1 MKILH
6 IATDYRHTAVYSSL
20 FREMKLCNQL
30 VVLVPTSNEII
41 DSDELNDESCC
52 VKQIPHEKPRMFGVQ
67 INAYKVSRYI
77 LKNRYCENVD
87 IIHAHY
93 VLNDG
98 SVALQLFSRL
108 NIPYVVSVRATCL
121 SNFGRL
127 SAPHNYLT
135 SLKVL
140 LHANTIVFQS
150 SSALYLLLKMIPV
163 FFRKNI
169 LGKHKIIPNGIDKFW
184 LENIYVKNRIVSERN
199 FIVLTVASL
208 ELNKNIVSVAK
219 AVDRLNARGYN
230 VTHYI
235 VGAVLDNSILSEL
248 HSTYSSKY
256 LGIKN
261 RQDLLDLYREVD
273 IFVMV
278 SHKETFGLVYVEA
291 MSQGLPIVYSKGQ
304 GFDGQFDDGTVGY
317 HASPNSVLDIENAI
331 LKIVDDY
338 NRISRNAALLC
349 KKYDWRLIASAYTD
363 LYSRIVDD
371 NVFSCE

>member
-20 FREMKLCNQL
+20 FKEMKLSNQL
-30 VVLVPTSNEII
+30 VVLIPASNEFI
-41 DSDELNDESCC
+41 DSDELNDNTCYVE
-52 VKQIPHEKPRMFGVQ
+52 QIPVEKPRVFGTQ
-67 INAYKVSRYI
+67 INAYKASKYI

-98 SVALQLFSRL
+98 SIALKLSSKL

-121 SNFGRL
+121 SNFDRL

-140 LHANTIVFQS
+140 MHAESIVLQS
-150 SSALYLLLKMIPV
+150 TSALHSLLKAIPV

-169 LGKHKIIPNGIDKFW
+169 LGKYKIIPNGIDKFW
-184 LENIYVKNRIVSERN
+184 LDNIYVKNRDVSSED
-199 FIVLTVASL
+199 FVVLTVASL
-208 ELNKNIVSVAK
+208 ESNKNIVSVAK
-219 AVDRLNARGYN
+219 AVDQLNARGCN

-235 VGAVLDNSILSEL
+235 VGAIIDNSILKEL
-248 HSTYSSKY
+248 DSTPKSKY
-256 LGIKN
+256 LGVKN
-261 RQDLLDLYREVD
+261 RQDLLKLYREVD

-291 MSQGLPIVYSKGQ
+291 MSQGLPIVYSEGQ
-304 GFDGQFDDGTVGY
+304 GFDGQFDEGTVGY
-317 HASPNSVLDIENAI
+317 HASPNSVLSIVDAI
-331 LKIVDDY
+331 LKIIDDY
-338 NRISRNAALLC
+338 HGVSRNATSLC
-349 KKYDWRLIASAYTD
+349 KNFDWKLIASAYTE
-363 LYSRIVDD
+363 LYSRVV
-371 NVFSCE
+371 NTTHSLCR

>member
-20 FREMKLCNQL
+20 FREMKLRNQI
-30 VVLVPTSNEII
+30 VVLIPASTDII

-52 VKQIPHEKPRMFGVQ
+52 VEQIPHEKPRMFGAQ
-67 INAYKVSRYI
+67 INAHKASRYI
-77 LKNRYCENVD
+77 IKNKYCENVD

-121 SNFGRL
+121 SNFDRL
-127 SAPHNYLT
+127 LAPHNYLT

-140 LHANTIVFQS
+140 MHANSIVFQS
-150 SSALYLLLKMIPV
+150 TSALHLLLKMIPV
-163 FFRKNI
+163 FFRKCI
-169 LGKHKIIPNGIDKFW
+169 LGKYKIIPNGIDKFW
-184 LENIYVKNRIVSERN
+184 LENTYIKKRDVSEKN
-199 FIVLTVASL
+199 YIVLTVASL
-208 ELNKNIVSVAK
+208 ESNKNIVSVAK
-219 AVDRLNARGYN
+219 AVDRLNARGCN
-230 VTHYI
+230 VSHYI
-235 VGAVLDNSILSEL
+235 VGAVLDNSILSDL
-248 HSTYSSKY
+248 HSIHSSKY

-261 RQDLLDLYREVD
+261 RQNLLELYREVD

-304 GFDGQFDDGTVGY
+304 GFDGQFDEGTVGY
-317 HASPNSVLDIENAI
+317 HASSNSVLDIENAI

-338 NRISRNAALLC
+338 NRLSRNATSLS
-349 KKYDWRLIASAYTD
+349 KNYDWKLISTSYID
-363 LYSRIVDD
+363 LYSGII
-371 NVFSCE
+371 NGNASSCG